1 MNYYL
6 PPPPL
11 NYLESQ
17 AKVDIVILLDSSGS
31 VGQQNFEKLKQ
42 FLVNSTIVFTVGPN
56 SVQIGLVTF
65 SPPQTHFSLNTFSS
79 TSDVQNGINSVSY
92 TGRGTNTH
100 IALRYVGRNS
110 FNTSLGDR
118 SNTTDLLVLIIDGHS
133 SNIDNS
139 KQEADILKQ
148 RKIKIMAIGIGSNV
162 DRNELL
168 GIASDP
174 SYVFEVNDFDA
185 LSRLTNVI

>member
-1 MNYYL
+1 
-6 PPPPL
+6 
-11 NYLESQ
+11 
-17 AKVDIVILLDSSGS
+17 
-31 VGQQNFEKLKQ
+31 LKQ
-42 FLVNSTIVFTVGPN
+42 FLVNSTIGFTVGPN

-79 TSDVQNGINSVSY
+79 SSDIQNGINSVSY

-139 KQEADILKQ
+139 KQETDILKQ
-148 RKIKIMAIGIGSNV
+148 QKIKIMAIGIGSNV

-168 GIASDP
+168 RIASDP

-185 LSRLTNVI
+185 LSRLTY